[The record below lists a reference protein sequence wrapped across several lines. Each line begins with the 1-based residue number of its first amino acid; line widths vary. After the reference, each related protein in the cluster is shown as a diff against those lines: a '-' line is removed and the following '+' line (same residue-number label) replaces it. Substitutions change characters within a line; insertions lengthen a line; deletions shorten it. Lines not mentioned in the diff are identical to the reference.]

1 MIEISDD
8 LIYKSLRKMM
18 QSAFSTGCNWVRC
31 GSPKDQSTKAVP
43 CAFYVPGGHAEYG
56 EDAGSSS
63 GFAALWSSIPWTP
76 NPAGLILWCSAL
88 VSDPFPCKALY
99 FTRAILLITCPAQH
113 PTHNRSVAWMK
124 SHSLRMGKE
133 PPTCAWEVL
142 QLGSYWKDKLVF
154 SIVWVWLNIREKKS
168 WTRLCREGSSQVK
181 EAASSCGGW
190 GRRMFIK

>member
-1 MIEISDD
+1 MGGCPHDLLILFLPIRLCTTYSSSEAFLPRVAYGAEGEAMIEISDD

-76 NPAGLILWCSAL
+76 NPAGLIL
-88 VSDPFPCKALY
+88 
-99 FTRAILLITCPAQH
+99 
-113 PTHNRSVAWMK
+113 
-124 SHSLRMGKE
+124 
-133 PPTCAWEVL
+133 
-142 QLGSYWKDKLVF
+142 
-154 SIVWVWLNIREKKS
+154 
-168 WTRLCREGSSQVK
+168 
-181 EAASSCGGW
+181 
-190 GRRMFIK
+190 